1 MTSCRWRLFGVIAA
15 GAMGRLSEGL
25 GSVTLI
31 WLVMQRGNGGVGL
44 GMLAAV
50 SATAFVM
57 SSLYG
62 GALVDR
68 FGARSLAAPCILL
81 SAVPVAILALNAQSP
96 TLTMPLILGLVLLA
110 QLPDGATAAA
120 TDACLPELAVGAELP
135 LERVNAAD
143 DLIDGLAA
151 IAGAPIAGLLIT
163 LYGVETSLW
172 VVVAIAMAAAVMCR
186 LAIPRTE
193 SPRSTVRLDVLAGVR
208 QIFGQRSLFALV
220 LFASTLVAV
229 FQCLDDVILPVMV
242 NSLRQEADA
251 LGYVLGCAGAGGV
264 MGAMVYM
271 ILCQRLR
278 TKSTMI
284 LTTGMIA
291 GALIA
296 IAVFP
301 LWPVLLVGAFVAG
314 MGAGAVSP
322 LLSTKLQRAA
332 PLGQRGGV
340 LGAASALALALT
352 PITTIAS
359 GHAVS
364 SMDSRIVVA
373 ALAVP
378 LLITI
383 CVTAISRRAG
393 ATRIQ

>member
-1 MTSCRWRLFGVIAA
+1 M
-15 GAMGRLSEGL
+15 
-25 GSVTLI
+25 
-31 WLVMQRGNGGVGL
+31 
-44 GMLAAV
+44 
-50 SATAFVM
+50 
-57 SSLYG
+57 
-62 GALVDR
+62 
-68 FGARSLAAPCILL
+68 
-81 SAVPVAILALNAQSP
+81 
-96 TLTMPLILGLVLLA
+96 
-110 QLPDGATAAA
+110 
-120 TDACLPELAVGAELP
+120 
-135 LERVNAAD
+135 
-143 DLIDGLAA
+143 
-151 IAGAPIAGLLIT
+151 
-163 LYGVETSLW
+163 
-172 VVVAIAMAAAVMCR
+172 
-186 LAIPRTE
+186 
-193 SPRSTVRLDVLAGVR
+193 
-208 QIFGQRSLFALV
+208 
-220 LFASTLVAV
+220 AV